1 MDKKSKAIIGVGVI
15 AATAY
20 LISMNKSSEQTFGSG
35 NFGGLGGGGLES
47 VEGVT
52 DSGTPYNITFPE
64 IDPSPIIKLID
75 QPVSSGRSDGESDLI
90 TTVTEKVS
98 TPTTT
103 KKSALIEDRKEQ
115 SGSFTTS
122 LAQIFGTEDQKT
134 NVRGDYYTTPAGG
147 GAGAIKGKSIGEIV
161 TGFLS
166 QSYEKSKT
174 YATNLPT
181 GASTAVDPKYSI
193 SEDVITALQAEQVRK
208 AQIQEAID
216 KFNIATYTTVSEPSG
231 LKETL
236 QTTKKEATTQ
246 KAKVSLQEAA
256 SRSFDEMVSKAS
268 GSSSSSSR
276 SVGSSKTSTTTT
288 KKKVISLKQAK
299 TIRDD

>member
-1 MDKKSKAIIGVGVI
+1 MDKKSKALIGVGVI

-20 LISMNKSSEQTFGSG
+20 LISMNKSTEQTFGSG

-52 DSGTPYNITFPE
+52 DSGTPYNITFPQ

-75 QPVSSGRSDGESDLI
+75 QPVSSGRVDEDTDVI

-103 KKSALIEDRKEQ
+103 KKTALSQDRKEQ
-115 SGSFTTS
+115 SGSFTSS
-122 LAQIFGTEDQKT
+122 LAQVFGTEDQKT

-147 GAGAIKGKSIGEIV
+147 GAGAIKGKSIGEMV
-161 TGFLS
+161 TSFLS

-174 YATNLPT
+174 YASNIPT
-181 GASTAVDPKYSI
+181 GATTAVDPKYSI
-193 SEDVITALQAEQVRK
+193 SSDAIAALQAEQARK
-208 AQIQEAID
+208 AEIQEAID
-216 KFNIATYTTVSEPSG
+216 KFNIATYSTGSG
-231 LKETL
+231 VKETL

-246 KAKVSLQEAA
+246 KATVSLQEAA
-256 SRSFDEMVSKAS
+256 SRRYDDIVSK
-268 GSSSSSSR
+268 SSSSSSR
-276 SVGSSKTSTTTT
+276 SVGSSKTSTPTT
-288 KKKVISLKQAK
+288 KKKVISLEQAK
-299 TIRDD
+299 RVRRD

>member
-20 LISMNKSSEQTFGSG
+20 LISMNKTGEESFGGG

-47 VEGVT
+47 IEGVT
-52 DSGTPYNITFPE
+52 DSGTPYNISFPAV
-64 IDPSPIIKLID
+64 DPTPIIKLID
-75 QPVSSGRSDGESDLI
+75 QPVSSGTSGGDSDLI

-103 KKSALIEDRKEQ
+103 KKSALSQDRIEQ

-122 LAQIFGTEDQKT
+122 LAQVFGAENQKT

-147 GAGAIKGKSIGEIV
+147 GAGAIKGKSIGEMV

-166 QSYEKSKT
+166 QSYKASKT
-174 YATNLPT
+174 EAAMLPT

-193 SEDVITALQAEQVRK
+193 SADAIAALQAEQANK
-208 AQIQEAID
+208 AQLQETIE
-216 KFNIATYTTVSEPSG
+216 KFKIATYSSPSG
-231 LKETL
+231 VKETL

-246 KAKVSLQEAA
+246 KATVSLQEAA
-256 SRSFDEMVSKAS
+256 SRRYDDVVSK
-268 GSSSSSSR
+268 SSSSSSR
-276 SVGSSKTSTTTT
+276 SVGSSTTSSTPT
-288 KKKVISLKQAK
+288 KKKVISLQQAK
-299 TIRDD
+299 TVRRD

>member
-75 QPVSSGRSDGESDLI
+75 QPVSSGTSGGDSDLI

-115 SGSFTTS
+115 SGSFTSS

-193 SEDVITALQAEQVRK
+193 SADAIAALQAEQARK
-208 AQIQEAID
+208 AQLQETID
-216 KFNIATYTTVSEPSG
+216 KFNIATYSTGSG
-231 LKETL
+231 VKETL
-236 QTTKKEATTQ
+236 QTTKKEATT
-246 KAKVSLQEAA
+246 KKVISLQEAA
-256 SRSFDEMVSKAS
+256 SRSLDDVVSKT
-268 GSSSSSSR
+268 SSSSSR
-276 SVGSSKTSTTTT
+276 SVGSSTTSSTPT
-288 KKKVISLKQAK
+288 KKKVISLQQAK
-299 TIRDD
+299 TVRRV

>member
-1 MDKKSKAIIGVGVI
+1 MDKKSKALIGVGVI

-20 LISMNKSSEQTFGSG
+20 LISMNKGGEESFGGG

-47 VEGVT
+47 IEGVT
-52 DSGTPYNITFPE
+52 DSGTPYNISFPAV
-64 IDPSPIIKLID
+64 DPSPIIKLID
-75 QPVSSGRSDGESDLI
+75 QPVSSARSDEDSDVI

-103 KKSALIEDRKEQ
+103 KKSALSQDRIEQ
-115 SGSFTTS
+115 SGSFTSS
-122 LAQIFGTEDQKT
+122 LAQVFGTEDQKT

-193 SEDVITALQAEQVRK
+193 SADAIAALQAEQARK
-208 AQIQEAID
+208 AQLQETID
-216 KFNIATYTTVSEPSG
+216 KFNIATYSSG
-231 LKETL
+231 VKETL

-246 KAKVSLQEAA
+246 KTKVSLQEAA
-256 SRSFDEMVSKAS
+256 SRSYNDIVSKT
-268 GSSSSSSR
+268 SSSSSR
-276 SVGSSKTSTTTT
+276 SVGSSTTSTTPT
-288 KKKVISLKQAK
+288 KKKVISLQQAK
-299 TIRDD
+299 TVRRD